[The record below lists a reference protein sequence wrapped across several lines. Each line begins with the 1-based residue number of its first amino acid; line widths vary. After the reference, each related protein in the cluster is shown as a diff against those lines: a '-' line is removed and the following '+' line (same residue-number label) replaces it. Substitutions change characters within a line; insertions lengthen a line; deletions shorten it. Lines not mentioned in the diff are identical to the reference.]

1 MTHPVTFFLVISAAA
16 TSAAAALIGSLPLAV
31 AFAALALLLMQSWR
45 LARGLRRLVQA
56 PGDDRR
62 EAQTAQT
69 APQTTADRP
78 ARARARFSTLV
89 DGDGPDATL
98 TLLPAMRAGLTRSV
112 VERPSH

>member
-56 PGDDRR
+56 PGDDRQV
-62 EAQTAQT
+62 AQTAQP
-69 APQTTADRP
+69 ATADRP